1 MMIKTIIVSICVIL
15 FSLNESNAITRSF
28 AGWEKT
34 TEEKDIT
41 VYKKE
46 SETDGLLAFGGV
58 GEIDEPFLKVASVLM
73 DVSRLTEWMAD
84 LEVSKVVRWTAPNR
98 YIEFD
103 HIGTPFI
110 IKDREFLT
118 EVHVTVP
125 KEKNA
130 ITFQNHDI
138 EDPEYPADKYVRG
151 KLEGSIFELTALDGG
166 KRTKFHAEIHADP
179 KGSLPKWVVNLFQ
192 KGWPIDTFNNLK
204 KQLKKT
210 DLKTHPKITE
220 LLG

>member
-1 MMIKTIIVSICVIL
+1 MMINNLFGLIL
-15 FSLNESNAITRSF
+15 LLLFQINAIAADRSF
-28 AGWEKT
+28 TGWQKT
-34 TEEKDIT
+34 KEEKDIT
-41 VYKKE
+41 VYMKE

-58 GEIDEPFLKVASVLM
+58 GELDEPFMKVASVLM

-103 HIGTPFI
+103 HIGTPFV

-118 EVHVTVP
+118 EVNVTIP
-125 KEKNA
+125 KEKNS
-130 ITFQNHDI
+130 ITFQNHDV
-138 EDPEYPADKYVRG
+138 EDPEFPKDKYVRG
-151 KLEGSIFELTALDGG
+151 KLEGSTFELTSIDGG

-179 KGSLPKWVVNLFQ
+179 MGGLPKWVVNLFQ

-204 KQLKKT
+204 KQLKKP